1 MYFCHKN
8 TYYPAIFITLQ
19 SEFYRA
25 MTFRKIIKKLSN
37 RYVIATV
44 VFLLVILFFDQFN
57 LKRQIALHREKKEQD
72 AEIQHLQ
79 KSIALYKDSL
89 RMVTEDKE
97 GMERIAREKYF
108 MKRDNEV
115 VYKIKGKE

>member
-1 MYFCHKN
+1 M
-8 TYYPAIFITLQ
+8 AL
-19 SEFYRA
+19 
-25 MTFRKIIKKLSN
+25 RKIFRILTN

-44 VFLLVILFFDQFN
+44 LFLLIILFFDQFN
-57 LKRQIALHREKKEQD
+57 MKHQRELRRELKEQEE
-72 AEIQHLQ
+72 EISYL
-79 KSIALYKDSL
+79 KKNIAQYKDSL

-115 VYKIKGKE
+115 VYHIEAAKE

>member
-1 MYFCHKN
+1 
-8 TYYPAIFITLQ
+8 
-19 SEFYRA
+19 

-57 LKRQIALHREKKEQD
+57 LKKQVELHRELKTQE
-72 AEIQHLQ
+72 AEIEHLET
-79 KSIALYKDSL
+79 SIDLYKDSL
-89 RMVTEDKE
+89 RMVTEDEK
-97 GMERIAREKYF
+97 GMEQIAREKYF

-115 VYKIKGKE
+115 VYKISDEE